1 MRRCIMMHPGKK
13 YSLHLNDNRNTV
25 ILSHVVVCIYG
36 SYVYMIQK
44 SSQTVHKTQLR
55 FQDVVGHVPCLLLF
69 ADLCQGWSWRW
80 LPRARK
86 KRPAPP
92 CSLAPTRKARAARA
106 NGKLWSSQKWS
117 KNHQVFIFVHNC
129 SYFITGKSEIKLIC
143 ATCLITAI

>member
-69 ADLCQGWSWRW
+69 AICARVGVGDGFPELGKKDLPLPVPWR
-80 LPRARK
+80 PREKPGPPEPTGSYEALKNDRK
-86 KRPAPP
+86 IIR
-92 CSLAPTRKARAARA
+92 
-106 NGKLWSSQKWS
+106 
-117 KNHQVFIFVHNC
+117 C
-129 SYFITGKSEIKLIC
+129 SYLFIIVHISLPENQKSS
-143 ATCLITAI
+143 